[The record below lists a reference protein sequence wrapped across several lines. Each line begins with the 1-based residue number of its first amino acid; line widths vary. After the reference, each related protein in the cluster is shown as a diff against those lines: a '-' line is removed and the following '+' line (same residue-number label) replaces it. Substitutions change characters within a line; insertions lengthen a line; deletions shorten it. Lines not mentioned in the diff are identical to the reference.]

1 VAFEMGYGIFMF
13 FSQIPSFFFQKP
25 ILKGTAA
32 GSQQAGKQ
40 ASQPAREEGRTASQ

>member
-32 GSQQAGKQ
+32 GSQQASK
-40 ASQPAREEGRTASQ
+40 PAREEGRAASHQAPT